1 MNAVSQIDWY
11 ERRHELEEGQ
21 VFQSCYGLV
30 KLEHQDGACLRDVGL
45 RPLDYVDA
53 VLKAPRVKVPARSD
67 GHILFPVH
75 LERRRN
81 ADRSRGQREA
91 P

>member
-30 KLEHQDGACLRDVGL
+30 KLDHRKPGDGTQWVVATWNPGYPPGETYPGAAPYWCYDESTIEPGDLEGE
-45 RPLDYVDA
+45 PLPDP
-53 VLKAPRVKVPARSD
+53 KP
-67 GHILFPVH
+67 
-75 LERRRN
+75 
-81 ADRSRGQREA
+81 
-91 P
+91 